1 MAWYYWLIVV
11 ICALFSMFFSAADMV
26 YGMVDKDR
34 LSREKGKREK
44 RAKLARKIAEDYELS
59 ISAILL
65 GNNIVNVAAA
75 SIVTLI
81 AIALAP
87 SNQELAETIGT
98 IVLTVFIIIFC
109 EFIPKAF
116 AKRFNYSL
124 SLLFAYPVTFFK
136 YLFFIIVWQ
145 IAKLFKLFGKLFA
158 KKSKEEDEIDEDV
171 LTEMADSLEEEG
183 ILEENEAELLRSAI
197 DLNDIEAF
205 EIMTPRVD
213 VFAINKDEDINELIK
228 DKEFFNYSRV
238 PVYDETID
246 NIIGILPIKALAKK
260 ILAGDKD
267 IDILSLCYKPL
278 IVPRNHQI
286 LDVLKEFKEKKVHVA
301 VVIDEY
307 GGTEGII
314 TMEDI
319 LEEIVGDI
327 FDEFDE
333 IEEEYVDK
341 GNGTYIVDGTMNI
354 DDFFELIGYE
364 EEVETDYTT
373 VGGFC
378 QDILDRF
385 AKKGDEFDF
394 AHYHFIVLEADEFT
408 VEKLKVIDNEFEKEE
423 QGNNLWKK
431 RKPQLYHVVKQIL
444 LN

>member
-1 MAWYYWLIVV
+1 MQWYYWLIVV
-11 ICALFSMFFSAADMV
+11 ICSLFSMFFSAADMV

-34 LSREKGKREK
+34 LNREKGKKEK
-44 RAKLARKIAEDYELS
+44 RAKLALKITDDYELS

-65 GNNIVNVAAA
+65 GNNIVNIFAS

-81 AIALAP
+81 GLAL
-87 SNQELAETIGT
+87 SGENQELGTVITTIIFT
-98 IVLTVFIIIFC
+98 TFIIIFC

-124 SLLFAYPVTFFK
+124 SLTFAYPVAFFK
-136 YLFFIIVWQ
+136 YLFFIIVWP
-145 IAKLFKLFGKLFA
+145 IAKIFKLFGKLFA
-158 KKSKEEDEIDEDV
+158 KKSKEEDKIDEDV
-171 LTEMADSLEEEG
+171 LTEMVDAIEEEG

-213 VFAINKDEDINELIK
+213 VFAIDVEDDIDEIIG
-228 DKEFFNYSRV
+228 DKSILKYSRI
-238 PVYDETID
+238 PVYEETID

-260 ILAGDKD
+260 LLAGEKD
-267 IDILSLCYKPL
+267 IDIKAMCYKP
-278 IVPRNHQI
+278 IVAPRNHQI
-286 LDVLKEFKEKKVHVA
+286 LDLLKEFKETKIHIA

-307 GGTEGII
+307 GGTEGIV

-327 FDEFDE
+327 FDENDE
-333 IEEEYVDK
+333 IEEEYIEK
-341 GNGTYIVDGTMNI
+341 GHGVYIVDGTMNL
-354 DDFFELIGYE
+354 DDFFELIDYD

-394 AHYHFIVLEADEFT
+394 AHYHFKVLEADEFT
-408 VEKLKVIDNEFEKEE
+408 VEKLRVVDNEFKEE
-423 QGNNLWKK
+423 EEK
-431 RKPQLYHVVKQIL
+431 
-444 LN
+444 

>member
-34 LSREKGKREK
+34 LGREKGKKEK
-44 RAKLARKIAEDYELS
+44 RAKLAIKIADDYELS

-65 GNNIVNVAAA
+65 GNNVVNVAAA

-81 AIALAP
+81 AIAIAQMNG
-87 SNQELAETIGT
+87 SNPELAETIGT
-98 IVLTVFIIIFC
+98 IVLTIFIIIFC

-124 SLLFAYPVTFFK
+124 ALAFAYPVTFFK
-136 YLFFIIVWQ
+136 YLFFIIVWP
-145 IAKLFKLFGKLFA
+145 IAKVFKLFGKLFA
-158 KKSKEEDEIDEDV
+158 KKSKEEDQIDEDV

-213 VFAINKDEDINELIK
+213 VYAISKDEDIDELIK
-228 DKEFFNYSRV
+228 DKEFFKHSRV

-246 NIIGILPIKALAKK
+246 NIVGILPIKALAKK
-260 ILAGDKD
+260 ILAGEKD

-301 VVIDEY
+301 IVIDEY

-408 VEKLKVIDNEFEKEE
+408 VEKLKVIDTEFGKEE
-423 QGNNLWKK
+423 QGKENG
-431 RKPQLYHVVKQIL
+431 RKESPSYISW
-444 LN
+444 

>member
-1 MAWYYWLIVV
+1 MQWYYWLFVT

-34 LSREKGKREK
+34 LARETGKKEK
-44 RAKLARKIAEDYELS
+44 RAKLAIKIADDYELS

-65 GNNIVNVAAA
+65 GNNIVNIFAA

-81 AIALAP
+81 SVAIAADGNP
-87 SNQELAETIGT
+87 DVATMIGT
-98 IVLTVFIIIFC
+98 IVLTIFIIIFC

-124 SLLFAYPVTFFK
+124 ALLFAYPVTFFK
-136 YLFFIIVWQ
+136 YLFFVLVWP
-145 IAKLFKLFGKLFA
+145 IAKLFKLFGKAFA
-158 KKSKEEDEIDEDV
+158 KKSKEEDQIDEDV
-171 LTEMADSLEEEG
+171 LTEMADSLEEDG
-183 ILEENEAELLRSAI
+183 ILEENEAEILRSAI

-213 VFAINKDEDINELIK
+213 VYAISKDEDIDELIK
-228 DKEFFNYSRV
+228 DKEFFKHSRV

-260 ILAGDKD
+260 ILAGAKD
-267 IDILSLCYKPL
+267 IDIKSLCYKPL

-301 VVIDEY
+301 IVIDEY

-385 AKKGDEFDF
+385 AKVGDEFDF
-394 AHYHFIVLEADEFT
+394 AHYHFKVLEADEFT
-408 VEKLKVIDNEFEKEE
+408 VEKLKVVDFEYEKEE
-423 QGNNLWKK
+423 
-431 RKPQLYHVVKQIL
+431 
-444 LN
+444 

>member
-1 MAWYYWLIVV
+1 MAWYYWLIVA

-34 LSREKGKREK
+34 LNREKGKKEK
-44 RAKLARKIAEDYELS
+44 RAKLACKIADDYELS

-75 SIVTLI
+75 SIVTII

-87 SNQELAETIGT
+87 ANQELAETIGT
-98 IVLTVFIIIFC
+98 IILTVFIIIFC

-136 YLFFIIVWQ
+136 YLFFIIVWP
-145 IAKLFKLFGKLFA
+145 IAKLFKLFGRLFA
-158 KKSKEEDEIDEDV
+158 KKSKEEDKIDEDV

-213 VFAINKDEDINELIK
+213 VFAIEKGEDINELIK
-228 DKEFFNYSRV
+228 DKDFFNYSRV

-364 EEVETDYTT
+364 EEVETDYAT

-408 VEKLKVIDNEFEKEE
+408 VEKLKVIDTEFEKEE
-423 QGNNLWKK
+423 
-431 RKPQLYHVVKQIL
+431 
-444 LN
+444 

>member
-1 MAWYYWLIVV
+1 MAWYYWLGVA
-11 ICALFSMFFSAADMV
+11 ICSLFSMFFSAADMV

-34 LSREKGKREK
+34 LAREKGKKEK
-44 RAKLARKIAEDYELS
+44 RAKLAIKIADDYELS

-65 GNNIVNVAAA
+65 GNNIVNIFAS
-75 SIVTLI
+75 SIVTIIGLS
-81 AIALAP
+81 L
-87 SNQELAETIGT
+87 SNGNQELATTITT
-98 IVLTVFIIIFC
+98 ICFTVFIIIFC

-124 SLLFAYPVTFFK
+124 ALLFAYPVTFFK
-136 YLFFIIVWQ
+136 YLFFVLVWP
-145 IAKLFKLFGKLFA
+145 IAKIFKLFGKLFA
-158 KKSKEEDEIDEDV
+158 KKSKEEDQIDEDV

-213 VFAINKDEDINELIK
+213 VFAISKDEDIHELIK
-228 DKEFFNYSRV
+228 DKEFFKHSRV
-238 PVYDETID
+238 PVYNETID
-246 NIIGILPIKALAKK
+246 DIIGILPIKALAKK
-260 ILAGDKD
+260 ILAGEKD
-267 IDILSLCYKPL
+267 VDIMSLCYKPL

-286 LDVLKEFKEKKVHVA
+286 LDVLKEFKKKKVHVA

-333 IEEEYVDK
+333 IEEEYVDR
-341 GNGTYIVDGTMNI
+341 GNGTYIVDGAMNL

-385 AKKGDEFDF
+385 AKTGDEFDF
-394 AHYHFIVLEADEFT
+394 AHYHFKVLEADEFT
-408 VEKLKVIDNEFEKEE
+408 VEKLRVVDLEYEKE
-423 QGNNLWKK
+423 
-431 RKPQLYHVVKQIL
+431 
-444 LN
+444 

>member
-1 MAWYYWLIVV
+1 MVLESLTAWKETNSMYWYYWVIVAV
-11 ICALFSMFFSAADMV
+11 CSLFSMFFSAADMV

-34 LSREKGKREK
+34 LNREKGKKAK
-44 RAKLARKIAEDYELS
+44 RAKLAIKIADDYELS

-65 GNNIVNVAAA
+65 GNNVVNVLAA

-81 AIALAP
+81 GISLSNGNEDLATTL
-87 SNQELAETIGT
+87 STI
-98 IVLTVFIIIFC
+98 IFTVFIIIFC

-124 SLLFAYPVTFFK
+124 ALIFAYPATFFK
-136 YLFFIIVWQ
+136 YLFFIIVWP

-158 KKSKEEDEIDEDV
+158 KKSKEEDQIDEDV

-213 VFAINKDEDINELIK
+213 VYAISKDEDIDELIK
-228 DKEFFNYSRV
+228 DKEFFKHSRV

-246 NIIGILPIKALAKK
+246 NIVGILPIKALAKK
-260 ILAGDKD
+260 ILAGRKD
-267 IDILSLCYKPL
+267 IDIMSLCYKPL
-278 IVPRNHQI
+278 IIPRNHQI
-286 LDVLKEFKEKKVHVA
+286 LDVLSEFKEKKVHVA
-301 VVIDEY
+301 IVKDEY

-341 GNGTYIVDGTMNI
+341 GNGTYVVDGAMNI
-354 DDFFELIGYE
+354 EDFFELIGYE
-364 EEVETDYTT
+364 EEVETDYAT

-385 AKKGDEFDF
+385 AKTGDEFDF
-394 AHYHFIVLEADEFT
+394 AHYHFKVLEADEFT
-408 VEKLKVIDNEFEKEE
+408 VEKLKVTDLEFEKEE
-423 QGNNLWKK
+423 
-431 RKPQLYHVVKQIL
+431 
-444 LN
+444 

>member
-1 MAWYYWLIVV
+1 
-11 ICALFSMFFSAADMV
+11 MFFSAADMV

-34 LSREKGKREK
+34 LMREKGKKEK
-44 RAKLARKIAEDYELS
+44 RAKMALRIAEDYELS

-65 GNNIVNVAAA
+65 GNNIVNIFAS

-81 AIALAP
+81 GIAL
-87 SNQELAETIGT
+87 SNGDQQLSTTIAT
-98 IVLTVFIIIFC
+98 IIFTVFIIIFC

-124 SLLFAYPVTFFK
+124 ALAFAYPVTFFK
-136 YLFFIIVWQ
+136 YLFFVLVWP
-145 IAKLFKLFGKLFA
+145 IAKIFKLFGKLFA
-158 KKSKEEDEIDEDV
+158 KKSKEEDQIDEDV

-205 EIMTPRVD
+205 EIMTPRVE
-213 VFAINKDEDINELIK
+213 VYAINKDEDIDELIK
-228 DKEFFNYSRV
+228 DKEFFKHSRV

-246 NIIGILPIKALAKK
+246 DIIGILPIKALAKK
-260 ILAGDKD
+260 ILAGEKD
-267 IDILSLCYKPL
+267 IDIKSLCYKPL

-286 LDVLKEFKEKKVHVA
+286 LDVLKEFKQKKVHVA

-333 IEEEYVDK
+333 IEEEYVEK
-341 GNGTYIVDGTMNI
+341 GNGIYIVDGAMNL

-385 AKKGDEFDF
+385 AKTGDEFDF
-394 AHYHFIVLEADEFT
+394 VHYHFKVLEADEFT
-408 VEKLKVIDNEFEKEE
+408 VEKLKVIDLEYEE
-423 QGNNLWKK
+423 EE
-431 RKPQLYHVVKQIL
+431 
-444 LN
+444 

>member
-34 LSREKGKREK
+34 LSREKGKKEK
-44 RAKLARKIAEDYELS
+44 RAKLARKIADDYELS

-81 AIALAP
+81 AIAL
-87 SNQELAETIGT
+87 SNGNQEFAETIGT
-98 IVLTVFIIIFC
+98 IILTIFIIIFC

-136 YLFFIIVWQ
+136 YFFFIIVWP
-145 IAKLFKLFGKLFA
+145 IAKVFKLFGRLFA
-158 KKSKEEDEIDEDV
+158 KKSKEEDQIDEDV

-213 VFAINKDEDINELIK
+213 VFAIEKGEDINELIK
-228 DKEFFNYSRV
+228 DKDFFNYSRV

-408 VEKLKVIDNEFEKEE
+408 VEKLKVIDTEFEKEE
-423 QGNNLWKK
+423 
-431 RKPQLYHVVKQIL
+431 
-444 LN
+444 

>member
-1 MAWYYWLIVV
+1 
-11 ICALFSMFFSAADMV
+11 MFFSAADMV

-34 LSREKGKREK
+34 LARQKGKKEK
-44 RAKLARKIAEDYELS
+44 RAKIAIGIADDYELS

-65 GNNIVNVAAA
+65 GNNIVNIFAS

-81 AIALAP
+81 GLALSDNP
-87 SNQELAETIGT
+87 DLGTTIST
-98 IVLTVFIIIFC
+98 ICFTAFIIVFC
-109 EFIPKAF
+109 EFSPKAF

-124 SLLFAYPVTFFK
+124 AITFAYPVLFFK
-136 YLFFIIVWQ
+136 YLFFILVWP
-145 IAKLFKLFGKLFA
+145 ISKLFKLFGKLFA

-171 LTEMADSLEEEG
+171 LTEMVDDIEEKG
-183 ILEENEAELLRSAI
+183 ILEENEADLVRSAI

-213 VFAINKDEDINELIK
+213 VFAIDIEDDINEVIK
-228 DKEFFNYSRV
+228 DKEFFNYSRI
-238 PVYDETID
+238 PVYKETVD
-246 NIIGILPIKALAKK
+246 NIVGILPIKLLAKK
-260 ILAGDKD
+260 LLAGEKIND
-267 IDILSLCYKPL
+267 IKSLCYKP
-278 IVPRNHQI
+278 IVVPRNHQI
-286 LDVLKEFKEKKVHVA
+286 LDVLKEFKETKIHIA

-307 GGTEGII
+307 GGTEGIL

-327 FDEFDE
+327 FDENDE
-333 IEEEYVDK
+333 IEEEYIEK
-341 GNGTYIVDGTMNI
+341 GHGVYIVDGIMNL

-385 AKKGDEFDF
+385 AKKNDEFDF
-394 AHYHFIVLEADEFT
+394 AH
-408 VEKLKVIDNEFEKEE
+408 
-423 QGNNLWKK
+423 
-431 RKPQLYHVVKQIL
+431 
-444 LN
+444 

>member
-1 MAWYYWLIVV
+1 MQWYYWLIVGV
-11 ICALFSMFFSAADMV
+11 CALFSMFFSAADMV

-34 LSREKGKREK
+34 LNREKGKREK
-44 RAKLARKIAEDYELS
+44 RAKYALLIAEDYELS

-65 GNNIVNVAAA
+65 GNNIVNIFAS
-75 SIVTLI
+75 SIVTIIGLS
-81 AIALAP
+81 LS
-87 SNQELAETIGT
+87 SNQEFATVITTI
-98 IVLTVFIIIFC
+98 IFTVFIIIFC
-109 EFIPKAF
+109 EFSPKAF

-124 SLLFAYPVTFFK
+124 SLAFAYPVIFFK
-136 YLFFIIVWQ
+136 YLFFVLVWP

-158 KKSKEEDEIDEDV
+158 KKSKEEDQIDEDV
-171 LTEMADSLEEEG
+171 LTEMVDAIEEEG
-183 ILEENEAELLRSAI
+183 ILEENEADILRSAI

-213 VFAINKDEDINELIK
+213 VFAIDVEDDINELIK
-228 DKEFFNYSRV
+228 DKGIFKYSRI
-238 PVYDETID
+238 PVYKETID
-246 NIIGILPIKALAKK
+246 NIVGILPIKALAKK
-260 ILAGDKD
+260 LLAGEKVDNV
-267 IDILSLCYKPL
+267 LAMCYKP
-278 IVPRNHQI
+278 IVVPRNHQI
-286 LDVLKEFKEKKVHVA
+286 LDVLKEFKETKIHIA

-307 GGTEGII
+307 GGTEGIV

-327 FDEFDE
+327 FDENDE
-333 IEEEYVDK
+333 IEEEYIEK
-341 GNGTYIVDGTMNI
+341 GHGIYIVDGTMNI
-354 DDFFELIGYE
+354 DDFFELIDYD

-408 VEKLKVIDNEFEKEE
+408 VEKLKVIDTAYEE
-423 QGNNLWKK
+423 EE
-431 RKPQLYHVVKQIL
+431 
-444 LN
+444 

>member
-34 LSREKGKREK
+34 LNREKGKKEK
-44 RAKLARKIAEDYELS
+44 RAKIALKIADDYELS

-81 AIALAP
+81 AIAL
-87 SNQELAETIGT
+87 SNGNQELAETIGT
-98 IVLTVFIIIFC
+98 IILTVFIIIFC

-116 AKRFNYSL
+116 AKRLNYSL

-136 YLFFIIVWQ
+136 YLFFIIVWP
-145 IAKLFKLFGKLFA
+145 IAKLFKLFGRLFA
-158 KKSKEEDEIDEDV
+158 KKSKEEDKIDEDV

-213 VFAINKDEDINELIK
+213 VFAIEKGDDINELIK
-228 DKEFFNYSRV
+228 DKDFFNYSRV

-408 VEKLKVIDNEFEKEE
+408 VEKLKVIDTEFEKEE
-423 QGNNLWKK
+423 
-431 RKPQLYHVVKQIL
+431 
-444 LN
+444 

>member
-1 MAWYYWLIVV
+1 
-11 ICALFSMFFSAADMV
+11 MFFSAADMV

-34 LSREKGKREK
+34 LKREKGKKEK
-44 RAKLARKIAEDYELS
+44 RAKHALEIAEDYEVS

-65 GNNIVNVAAA
+65 GNNIVNIFAS

-81 AIALAP
+81 GIAL
-87 SNQELAETIGT
+87 SNGNQDLATTLTTI
-98 IVLTVFIIIFC
+98 IFTVFIIIFC

-124 SLLFAYPVTFFK
+124 ALKFAYPVLFFK
-136 YLFFIIVWQ
+136 YLFFIIVWP
-145 IAKLFKLFGKLFA
+145 IAMLFKLFGKLFA
-158 KKSKEEDEIDEDV
+158 KKSKEEDQIDEDV
-171 LTEMADSLEEEG
+171 LSEMADSLEEEG
-183 ILEENEAELLRSAI
+183 ILEENEAEILRSAI

-213 VFAINKDEDINELIK
+213 VFAIDIEDSIDEIIK
-228 DKEFFNYSRV
+228 DKEIFKHSRI
-238 PVYDETID
+238 PVYKETID
-246 NIIGILPIKALAKK
+246 NIVGILPIKALAKK
-260 ILAGDKD
+260 ILAKEKD
-267 IDILSLCYKPL
+267 FNLLSLCYKP
-278 IVPRNHQI
+278 IVVPRNHQI
-286 LDVLKEFKEKKVHVA
+286 LDVLREFKETKIHIA

-307 GGTEGII
+307 GGTEGIV

-327 FDEFDE
+327 FDENDE
-333 IEEEYVDK
+333 IEEEYIDK
-341 GNGTYIVDGTMNI
+341 GHGIYIVDGAMNL
-354 DDFFELIGYE
+354 DDFFELIEYE

-394 AHYHFIVLEADEFT
+394 AHYHFKVLEADEFT
-408 VEKLKVIDNEFEKEE
+408 VEKLRVEDVEFEEE
-423 QGNNLWKK
+423 
-431 RKPQLYHVVKQIL
+431 
-444 LN
+444 

>member
-1 MAWYYWLIVV
+1 
-11 ICALFSMFFSAADMV
+11 MFFSAADMV

-34 LSREKGKREK
+34 LNREKGKKEK
-44 RAKLARKIAEDYELS
+44 RAKLALKIADDYEIS

-65 GNNIVNVAAA
+65 GNNIVNIFAS

-81 AIALAP
+81 GISL
-87 SNQELAETIGT
+87 SENTELATTITT
-98 IVLTVFIIIFC
+98 IVFTTFIIIFC

-124 SLLFAYPVTFFK
+124 ALFFAYPVIFFK
-136 YLFFIIVWQ
+136 YLFFVLVWP
-145 IAKLFKLFGKLFA
+145 IAMLFKLFGKLFA
-158 KKSKEEDEIDEDV
+158 KRSKEEDKIDEDV

-197 DLNDIEAF
+197 DLNDIEAY

-213 VFAINKDEDINELIK
+213 VFAIDMEDDINELIK
-228 DKEFFNYSRV
+228 DKEIFKHSRI
-238 PVYDETID
+238 PVYKETID
-246 NIIGILPIKALAKK
+246 NIVGILPIKSLAKK
-260 ILAGDKD
+260 LLAGEKVTDL
-267 IDILSLCYKPL
+267 LSMCYKP
-278 IVPRNHQI
+278 IVVPRNHQI
-286 LDVLKEFKEKKVHVA
+286 LDVLSEFKQNKIHIA

-307 GGTEGII
+307 GGTEGIV

-327 FDEFDE
+327 FDEDDE
-333 IEEEYVDK
+333 IEEEYIEK
-341 GNGTYIVDGTMNI
+341 GHGVYIVDGTMNI
-354 DDFFELIGYE
+354 DDFFELIEYD

-394 AHYHFIVLEADEFT
+394 AHYHFKVLEADEFT
-408 VEKLKVIDNEFEKEE
+408 VEKLRVEDMEYEE
-423 QGNNLWKK
+423 DEDK
-431 RKPQLYHVVKQIL
+431 
-444 LN
+444 

>member
-1 MAWYYWLIVV
+1 MQWYYWLIVA

-34 LSREKGKREK
+34 LNREKGKKEK
-44 RAKLARKIAEDYELS
+44 RAKIALSIANDYELS

-65 GNNIVNVAAA
+65 GNNIVNVFAS
-75 SIVTLI
+75 SIVTIIGLS
-81 AIALAP
+81 LS
-87 SNQELAETIGT
+87 SNQEVGTVVATI
-98 IVLTVFIIIFC
+98 IFTVFIIVFC

-124 SLLFAYPVTFFK
+124 SLTFAYPVIFFK
-136 YLFFIIVWQ
+136 YLFFILVWP

-171 LTEMADSLEEEG
+171 LTEMVDAIEEEG

-213 VFAINKDEDINELIK
+213 VLAIDIEDDINEIIK
-228 DKEFFNYSRV
+228 DKKIFKYSRI
-238 PVYDETID
+238 PVYEGTID
-246 NIIGILPIKALAKK
+246 NIIGILPINALAKK
-260 ILAGDKD
+260 LLAGEKVD
-267 IDILSLCYKPL
+267 DILKMCYKP
-278 IVPRNHQI
+278 IVVPRNHQI
-286 LDVLKEFKEKKVHVA
+286 LDVLKEFKKTKIHIA

-307 GGTEGII
+307 GGTEGIV

-327 FDEFDE
+327 FDESDE
-333 IEEEYVDK
+333 IEEEYIEK
-341 GNGTYIVDGTMNI
+341 GHGVYIVDGTMNI
-354 DDFFELIGYE
+354 DDFFELIEYD
-364 EEVETDYTT
+364 EEVETDYAT

-394 AHYHFIVLEADEFT
+394 AHYHFKVLEADEFT
-408 VEKLKVIDNEFEKEE
+408 VEKLKVVDFEYEE
-423 QGNNLWKK
+423 EE
-431 RKPQLYHVVKQIL
+431 
-444 LN
+444 

>member
-1 MAWYYWLIVV
+1 MRKDANSMQWYYWLIVAV
-11 ICALFSMFFSAADMV
+11 CSLLSMFFSAADMV

-34 LSREKGKREK
+34 LNREKGKKAK
-44 RAKLARKIAEDYELS
+44 RAKLALHIAEDYELS

-65 GNNIVNVAAA
+65 GNNIVNIFAS
-75 SIVTLI
+75 SIVTIIGLS
-81 AIALAP
+81 L
-87 SNQELAETIGT
+87 SNNQEVGTVITTIIFT
-98 IVLTVFIIIFC
+98 TFIIIFC

-124 SLLFAYPVTFFK
+124 SLAFAYPVVFFK
-136 YLFFIIVWQ
+136 YLFFILVWP

-158 KKSKEEDEIDEDV
+158 KKSKEEDQIDEDV
-171 LTEMADSLEEEG
+171 LTEMVDAIEEEG
-183 ILEENEAELLRSAI
+183 ILEENEAEILRSAI

-213 VFAINKDEDINELIK
+213 VLAIDAEDDINKIIK
-228 DKEFFNYSRV
+228 DKRIFKYSRI
-238 PVYDETID
+238 PVYKETID
-246 NIIGILPIKALAKK
+246 NIVGILPINSLAKK
-260 ILAGDKD
+260 LLAGEKVDDILAM
-267 IDILSLCYKPL
+267 CYKPI

-286 LDVLKEFKEKKVHVA
+286 LDLLQEFKKTKIHIA

-307 GGTEGII
+307 GGTEGIV

-327 FDEFDE
+327 FDENDE
-333 IEEEYVDK
+333 IEEEYIEK
-341 GNGTYIVDGTMNI
+341 GHGVFIVDGTMNI
-354 DDFFELIGYE
+354 DDFFELIEYD

-408 VEKLKVIDNEFEKEE
+408 VEKLKVIDTEYEE
-423 QGNNLWKK
+423 E
-431 RKPQLYHVVKQIL
+431 
-444 LN
+444 

>member
-1 MAWYYWLIVV
+1 MQWYYWLIVA

-34 LSREKGKREK
+34 LNREKGKKEK
-44 RAKLARKIAEDYELS
+44 RAKIALNIANDYELS

-65 GNNIVNVAAA
+65 GNNIVNVFAS
-75 SIVTLI
+75 SIVTIIGLS
-81 AIALAP
+81 LS
-87 SNQELAETIGT
+87 SNQEVGTVVATI
-98 IVLTVFIIIFC
+98 IFTVFIIVFC

-124 SLLFAYPVTFFK
+124 SLTFAYPVIFFK
-136 YLFFIIVWQ
+136 YLFFILVWP

-171 LTEMADSLEEEG
+171 LTEMVDAIEEEG

-213 VFAINKDEDINELIK
+213 VLAIDIEDDINEIIK
-228 DKEFFNYSRV
+228 DKKIFKYSRI
-238 PVYDETID
+238 PVYEGTID
-246 NIIGILPIKALAKK
+246 NIIGILPINALAKK
-260 ILAGDKD
+260 LLAGEKVD
-267 IDILSLCYKPL
+267 DILKMCYKP
-278 IVPRNHQI
+278 IVVPRNHQI
-286 LDVLKEFKEKKVHVA
+286 LDVLKEFKKTKIHIA

-307 GGTEGII
+307 GGTEGIV

-327 FDEFDE
+327 FDESDE
-333 IEEEYVDK
+333 IEEEYIEK
-341 GNGTYIVDGTMNI
+341 GHGVYIVDGTMNI
-354 DDFFELIGYE
+354 DDFFELIEYD
-364 EEVETDYTT
+364 EEVETDYAT

-394 AHYHFIVLEADEFT
+394 AHYHFKVLEADEFT
-408 VEKLKVIDNEFEKEE
+408 VEKLKVVDFEYEE
-423 QGNNLWKK
+423 EE
-431 RKPQLYHVVKQIL
+431 
-444 LN
+444 

>member
-1 MAWYYWLIVV
+1 MQWYYWLIVA
-11 ICALFSMFFSAADMV
+11 ICSLFSMFFSAADMV

-34 LSREKGKREK
+34 LAREKGKKEK
-44 RAKLARKIAEDYELS
+44 RAKLALKIAEDYELS

-65 GNNIVNVAAA
+65 GNNVVNIFAS

-81 AIALAP
+81 GISLAGD
-87 SNQELAETIGT
+87 NIDLATTLTTI
-98 IVLTVFIIIFC
+98 IFTVFIIIFC

-124 SLLFAYPVTFFK
+124 SLVFAYPVIFFK
-136 YLFFIIVWQ
+136 YLFFILVWP
-145 IAKLFKLFGKLFA
+145 IAKIFKIFGKLFA
-158 KKSKEEDEIDEDV
+158 KKSKEEDQIDEDV

-213 VFAINKDEDINELIK
+213 VFAIDVEDDINELIK
-228 DKEFFNYSRV
+228 DKEIFKHSRI
-238 PVYDETID
+238 PVYKETVD
-246 NIIGILPIKALAKK
+246 NIVGILPIKSLAKK
-260 ILAGDKD
+260 LLAGEKVDN
-267 IDILSLCYKPL
+267 ILSMCYKPL
-278 IVPRNHQI
+278 VVPRNHQI
-286 LDVLKEFKEKKVHVA
+286 LDVLKEFKERKIHIA

-307 GGTEGII
+307 GGTEGIV

-327 FDEFDE
+327 FDEDDE
-333 IEEEYVDK
+333 IEEEYIEK
-341 GNGTYIVDGTMNI
+341 GHGVYIVDGTMNL
-354 DDFFELIGYE
+354 DDFFELIEYD

-394 AHYHFIVLEADEFT
+394 AHYHFKVLEADEFT
-408 VEKLKVIDNEFEKEE
+408 VEKLRVEDTEFEEE
-423 QGNNLWKK
+423 EEK
-431 RKPQLYHVVKQIL
+431 
-444 LN
+444 

>member
-1 MAWYYWLIVV
+1 
-11 ICALFSMFFSAADMV
+11 MFFSAADMV

-34 LSREKGKREK
+34 LNREKGKKEK
-44 RAKLARKIAEDYELS
+44 RAKLAIKIADDYELS

-65 GNNIVNVAAA
+65 GNNIVNILAA

-81 AIALAP
+81 GLSLSENPELGTTLA
-87 SNQELAETIGT
+87 TICF
-98 IVLTVFIIIFC
+98 TVFIIIFC

-124 SLLFAYPVTFFK
+124 AIAFAYPIIFFK
-136 YLFFIIVWQ
+136 YLFFILVWP

-158 KKSKEEDEIDEDV
+158 KKSKEEDKIDEDV
-171 LTEMADSLEEEG
+171 LTEMVDAIEEEG
-183 ILEENEAELLRSAI
+183 ILEENEADLVRSAI

-213 VFAINKDEDINELIK
+213 VFAIDVEDDINELIK
-228 DKEFFNYSRV
+228 DKEFFKYSRI
-238 PVYDETID
+238 PVYKETID
-246 NIIGILPIKALAKK
+246 NIIGILPIKVLAKK
-260 ILAGDKD
+260 LLAGEKVT
-267 IDILSLCYKPL
+267 DILSMCYKPL
-278 IVPRNHQI
+278 VVPRNHQI
-286 LDVLKEFKEKKVHVA
+286 LDVLQDFKRSKIHIA

-307 GGTEGII
+307 GGTEGIL

-327 FDEFDE
+327 FDENDE
-333 IEEEYVDK
+333 IEEEYIEK
-341 GNGTYIVDGTMNI
+341 GHGVYIMDGTMNI

-385 AKKGDEFDF
+385 AKKDDEFDF
-394 AHYHFIVLEADEFT
+394 AHYHFKVLVADEFT
-408 VEKLKVIDNEFEKEE
+408 VERLKVTDLEFDKDEEK
-423 QGNNLWKK
+423 
-431 RKPQLYHVVKQIL
+431 
-444 LN
+444 

>member
-1 MAWYYWLIVV
+1 MHWYYWLIVA
-11 ICALFSMFFSAADMV
+11 ICSLFSMFFSAADMV

-34 LSREKGKREK
+34 LARQKGKKEK
-44 RAKLARKIAEDYELS
+44 RAKIAIGIADDYELS

-65 GNNIVNVAAA
+65 GNNIVNIFAS

-81 AIALAP
+81 GLALSDNP
-87 SNQELAETIGT
+87 DLGTTIST
-98 IVLTVFIIIFC
+98 ICFTAFIIVFC

-124 SLLFAYPVTFFK
+124 AITFAYPVLFFK
-136 YLFFIIVWQ
+136 YLFFILVWP
-145 IAKLFKLFGKLFA
+145 ISKLFKLFGKLFA

-171 LTEMADSLEEEG
+171 LTEMVDDIEEKG
-183 ILEENEAELLRSAI
+183 ILEENEADLVRSAI

-213 VFAINKDEDINELIK
+213 VFAIDIEDDINEIIK
-228 DKEFFNYSRV
+228 DKEFFKYSRI
-238 PVYDETID
+238 PVYKETVD
-246 NIIGILPIKALAKK
+246 NIVGILPIKLLAKK
-260 ILAGDKD
+260 LLAGEKIND
-267 IDILSLCYKPL
+267 IKSLCYKP
-278 IVPRNHQI
+278 IVVPRNHQI
-286 LDVLKEFKEKKVHVA
+286 LDVLKEFKETKVHIA

-307 GGTEGII
+307 GGTEGIL

-327 FDEFDE
+327 FDENDE
-333 IEEEYVDK
+333 IEEEYIEK
-341 GNGTYIVDGTMNI
+341 GHGVYIVDGIMNL

-385 AKKGDEFDF
+385 AKKNDEFDF
-394 AHYHFIVLEADEFT
+394 AHYHFKVLEADEFT
-408 VEKLKVIDNEFEKEE
+408 VERLRVTDLEYEEEK
-423 QGNNLWKK
+423 
-431 RKPQLYHVVKQIL
+431 
-444 LN
+444 